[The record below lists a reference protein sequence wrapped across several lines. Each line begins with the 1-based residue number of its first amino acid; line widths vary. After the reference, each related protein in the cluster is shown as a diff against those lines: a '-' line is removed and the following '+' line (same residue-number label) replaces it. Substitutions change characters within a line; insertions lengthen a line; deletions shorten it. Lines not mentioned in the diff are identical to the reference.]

1 MLLNW
6 KTFSVLYIVIQTGIL
21 FDVPAASSE
30 LLEVA
35 ESIEQDP
42 IFLSGQWN
50 GESPAAVVEERG
62 IIRDAYNKMKKKWK
76 GFVEKAKDVLE
87 KVVVFFMYHKRGNR
101 TCYDNLGCFYI
112 ENNMSLQLGGPQ
124 APEKLDTTFYFFKKG
139 SPYLNDLLNENL
151 TKVLYPNMTYTV
163 NNWTMNSTMDI
174 LDTRI
179 PLMVV
184 THGLTGSKRTPWM
197 LPLVTALLD
206 NVNCTVL
213 VVDWEKGAAG
223 TYPDA
228 GVNTPMAG
236 ALISFFLQKI
246 VNETNEAIGP
256 KNITLVGFSMGAQV
270 MGFTGRHFRNQTN
283 KTLWRI
289 AGLDPAGWLYENT
302 NATLTKYD
310 ADYVDVI
317 HTNGGSIKDFRIGLG
332 QSVGHVDFYP
342 NGGTVQTGCKEKPK
356 TIPTDYMDV
365 ITCSH
370 YKATSLFIESLTNR
384 NCSFVTYG
392 CKSWDEFKSG
402 NCTRRVPFNETGLL
416 GFYSNTRHGRGNQ
429 YLYTNAKS
437 PFCRG
442 NNTDPPNWTH
452 TSASG

>member
-35 ESIEQDP
+35 ESSEQDP
-42 IFLSGQWN
+42 IFLSEQWN
-50 GESPAAVVEERG
+50 GASPAAVVEERG

-101 TCYDNLGCFYI
+101 TCYTDLGCFYI
-112 ENNMSLQLGGPQ
+112 ENNMSLQIGGPQ
-124 APEKLDTTFYFFKKG
+124 HPDALDTTFYFFEKG
-139 SPYLNDLLNENL
+139 SPYLKDLLTENL
-151 TKVLYPNMTYTV
+151 TTVYPNMTYTV
-163 NNWTMNSTMDI
+163 KNWTINSTLGI
-174 LDTRI
+174 LDTGL

-236 ALISFFLQKI
+236 ALISFFLQRI
-246 VNETNEAIGP
+246 VNETKGAIGP
-256 KNITLVGFSMGAQV
+256 KDITLVGFSMGAQV
-270 MGFTGRHFRNQTN
+270 MGFTGRHFRNQMN
-283 KTLWRI
+283 KTLARI
-289 AGLDPAGWLYENT
+289 AVHLNKHHERSWS
-302 NATLTKYD
+302 
-310 ADYVDVI
+310 
-317 HTNGGSIKDFRIGLG
+317 SIVSLG
-332 QSVGHVDFYP
+332 
-342 NGGTVQTGCKEKPK
+342 T
-356 TIPTDYMDV
+356 MR
-365 ITCSH
+365 
-370 YKATSLFIESLTNR
+370 TSL
-384 NCSFVTYG
+384 CSTVHMIPQIND
-392 CKSWDEFKSG
+392 SI
-402 NCTRRVPFNETGLL
+402 PFFPLL
-416 GFYSNTRHGRGNQ
+416 
-429 YLYTNAKS
+429 K
-437 PFCRG
+437 
-442 NNTDPPNWTH
+442 
-452 TSASG
+452 